1 MQMKVLYE
9 FRLAKYYMYL
19 SLHLNHLP
27 EACEM
32 KKEYF
37 VHYEGAIRSQHQYIS
52 LVKLIFKC
60 HVTIISKCQF

>member
-32 KKEYF
+32 QKNILSTLK
-37 VHYEGAIRSQHQYIS
+37 GQSDPNTN
-52 LVKLIFKC
+52 IFPY
-60 HVTIISKCQF
+60 